1 MAARRHLLLASQPL
15 SAGVPQQVLDLVEGA
30 DPEAW
35 AIDVACP
42 PESTLW
48 AALSGRPDVRL
59 HPLGAAR
66 RPAPGDVAS
75 LARLARLVA
84 RADAVHVHSAKA
96 GFLGRLAAALRGR
109 TGRCA
114 FTPHAWS
121 FWVAGGAEARLYRGL
136 ERRAARWCRAI
147 VAVSADERDAGLAAG
162 VGRPEQYRVIPNG
175 VDVMRFGAA
184 REPVPG
190 RVLFL
195 GRLAP
200 QKRPDLALR
209 ALARVPGAELQL
221 ANDGPDRAALERLAA
236 ELGISDRVRFLG
248 YRDDVPAL
256 LARTSCLL
264 VTSDYE
270 GGSLVV
276 PEAMAAG
283 VPVVATRAGGVE
295 EVLDGGGLV
304 VGRGDVEA
312 VADALSRMLGDAAE
326 AARLGDAGRAR
337 ARDEFTRE
345 RMVAATAAL
354 WEELARD

>member
-1 MAARRHLLLASQPL
+1 MAARRRLLLASQPL
-15 SAGVPQQVLDLVEGA
+15 SAGVPHHVLDLVEGA

-48 AALSGRPDVRL
+48 QALAGRGDVRL

-66 RPAPGDVAS
+66 RPGPGDAAS
-75 LARLARLVA
+75 LAGLARLAG

-109 TGRCA
+109 TRRCA
-114 FTPHAWS
+114 YTPHAWS
-121 FWVAGGAEARLYRGL
+121 FWAVGGAEAKLYLRL
-136 ERRAARWCRAI
+136 ERLAAHWCRAI

-162 VGRPEQYRVIPNG
+162 VGRREQYRVIPNG
-175 VDVMRFGAA
+175 VDVARFGAA
-184 REPVPG
+184 REPIPG

-209 ALARVPGAELQL
+209 ALVRVPGAELEV
-221 ANDGPDRAALERLAA
+221 ANDGPDRARLEQLAT
-236 ELGISDRVRFLG
+236 ELGVAERVRFLG

-256 LARTSCLL
+256 LARASCLL

-270 GGSLVV
+270 GASLVV

-295 EVLDGGGLV
+295 AVLDGGGLV
-304 VGRGDVEA
+304 VERGDVDA
-312 VADALSRMLGDAAE
+312 VAGALARVLGDGDE
-326 AARLGDAGRAR
+326 AARLGEAGRAR
-337 ARDEFTRE
+337 AAAEFTRE
-345 RMVAATAAL
+345 RMVASTVAL
-354 WEELARD
+354 WEELAGG